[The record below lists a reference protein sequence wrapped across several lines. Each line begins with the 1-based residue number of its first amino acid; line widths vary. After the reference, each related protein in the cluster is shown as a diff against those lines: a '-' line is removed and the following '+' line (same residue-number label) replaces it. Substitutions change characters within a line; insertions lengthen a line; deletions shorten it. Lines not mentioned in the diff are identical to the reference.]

1 MAGAGE
7 GGICYHE
14 WKLFSPRELCQHFSI
29 YIFNGLSPSPRL
41 ENKFR
46 PHSENPVHGNDLVYH
61 LYGPNIEQC
70 HQRFT
75 RFLAVQDPGIDIP
88 AKNKYPNWKVR
99 LLLQWMNFLFP
110 LIWVLGVCFAINEM
124 TIGFQG
130 IHANKKGLLTKP
142 REMGFRWMLYA
153 MMASATSSTFATHP
167 QMQSIR
173 RHDFHHY
180 ILVSCCYLI
189 QFRISFMCTGWI
201 TFIIM

>member
-1 MAGAGE
+1 MNGRVHDSFLKKHSLSVYSTPADFVAAFLPFKSNLYSTQKKEYPTFDLFARWTNLKATLAGAGE

-70 HQRFT
+70 HQYFT

-88 AKNKYPNWKVR
+88 AKNKYPYW
-99 LLLQWMNFLFP
+99 
-110 LIWVLGVCFAINEM
+110 
-124 TIGFQG
+124 
-130 IHANKKGLLTKP
+130 
-142 REMGFRWMLYA
+142 
-153 MMASATSSTFATHP
+153 
-167 QMQSIR
+167 
-173 RHDFHHY
+173 
-180 ILVSCCYLI
+180 
-189 QFRISFMCTGWI
+189 
-201 TFIIM
+201 